1 MTELKFRVAEFRT
14 TYHKT
19 DTLAVTIT
27 TSQDIADFARSIWPG
42 DLFVREVF
50 MLFTLNRAHRIFG
63 YEIISIGSLV
73 GTVVDI
79 KKIGKTIIDTMA
91 SSIIVVHNHPSG
103 RLIPSQTD
111 KNLTVKIKSM
121 VDIVDAILLDHII
134 ISEDQHFSFLDDG
147 LI

>member
-14 TYHKT
+14 IYHKT

-27 TSQDIADFARSIWPG
+27 TSQNIADFARSIWPG

-50 MLFTLNRAHRIFG
+50 MLFTLNRINKIFG
-63 YEIISIGSLV
+63 YEIISTGSLV

-103 RLIPSQTD
+103 RLIPSQAD
-111 KNLTVKIKSM
+111 KNLTEKIKSM
-121 VDIVDAILLDHII
+121 VDIVDAKLLDHII